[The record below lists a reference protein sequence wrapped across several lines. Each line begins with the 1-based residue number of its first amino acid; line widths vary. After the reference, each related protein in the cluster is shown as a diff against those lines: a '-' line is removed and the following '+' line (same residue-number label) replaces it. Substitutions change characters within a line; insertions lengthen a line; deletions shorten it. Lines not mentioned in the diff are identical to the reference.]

1 MRRHHLVREFAG
13 HEVSIDGV
21 DYSIM
26 KEDDGDS
33 ARRVLEMLDD
43 DAVV

>member
-13 HEVSIDGV
+13 HEVSVDGV

-26 KEDDGDS
+26 KEDD
-33 ARRVLEMLDD
+33 VLAIQERSL
-43 DAVV
+43 